1 MSSFRVRPERRTVN
15 RNSGLRKGG
24 RGCISGRSKEC
35 NYIAVS
41 GDSCRNGCEE
51 TADQPCTDRCFIPC
65 RHWMAD
71 SGGTDIVAGMAAV
84 PAAGSGISDAQLY
97 ITGTGGIRGRPSAS
111 DGWNLAGIWADV
123 RRSDAGTH
131 SLFGTLRSPSDAE
144 ENTETGF
151 HTAGAV
157 SAAWICGEVRN
168 ALKVKMRKASITV
181 EAVLVVP
188 LVLMVIF
195 LLLSLTFFVHARSW
209 YTFAAY
215 ESTMLAASEG
225 RLSVEK
231 GEAAAQSRMEWWIS
245 QIPLPAEPVTVQT
258 VCREKEIQIKAEGN
272 ILPIWSRN
280 AWEYSVL
287 SESRR
292 NNPVK
297 TIRKIRAVKQIW
309 NQK

>member
-1 MSSFRVRPERRTVN
+1 M
-15 RNSGLRKGG
+15 
-24 RGCISGRSKEC
+24 
-35 NYIAVS
+35 
-41 GDSCRNGCEE
+41 
-51 TADQPCTDRCFIPC
+51 
-65 RHWMAD
+65 
-71 SGGTDIVAGMAAV
+71 
-84 PAAGSGISDAQLY
+84 
-97 ITGTGGIRGRPSAS
+97 
-111 DGWNLAGIWADV
+111 
-123 RRSDAGTH
+123 
-131 SLFGTLRSPSDAE
+131 
-144 ENTETGF
+144 
-151 HTAGAV
+151 
-157 SAAWICGEVRN
+157 
-168 ALKVKMRKASITV
+168 KVKMRKASITV

-245 QIPLPAEPVTVQT
+245 QT

>member
-1 MSSFRVRPERRTVN
+1 M
-15 RNSGLRKGG
+15 
-24 RGCISGRSKEC
+24 
-35 NYIAVS
+35 YQ
-41 GDSCRNGCEE
+41 EE
-51 TADQPCTDRCFIPC
+51 VKSAIILLYL
-65 RHWMAD
+65 
-71 SGGTDIVAGMAAV
+71 GILAGMDV
-84 PAAGSGISDAQLY
+84 RKRQISLVLTGVLFLAGIGWQILVEQTSWLEWLLSLLPGAGFLTLSY
-97 ITGTGGIRGRPSAS
+97 ISAS

-131 SLFGTLRSPSDAE
+131 SLFGTLRSSSDAE

-151 HTAGAV
+151 YTAGAV

-258 VCREKEIQIKAEGN
+258 ECREKEIQIKAEGN

>member
-1 MSSFRVRPERRTVN
+1 MKR
-15 RNSGLRKGG
+15 
-24 RGCISGRSKEC
+24 I
-35 NYIAVS
+35 IAAKIL
-41 GDSCRNGCEE
+41 E
-51 TADQPCTDRCFIPC
+51 
-65 RHWMAD
+65 
-71 SGGTDIVAGMAAV
+71 AAV
-84 PAAGSGISDAQLY
+84 NIVQAKMHILDQIPIQARTTILVVDLVANQ
-97 ITGTGGIRGRPSAS
+97 
-111 DGWNLAGIWADV
+111 
-123 RRSDAGTH
+123 
-131 SLFGTLRSPSDAE
+131 TL
-144 ENTETGF
+144 
-151 HTAGAV
+151 
-157 SAAWICGEVRN
+157 
-168 ALKVKMRKASITV
+168 VKMIILTV
-181 EAVLVVP
+181 T
-188 LVLMVIF
+188 VLMVIF

>member
-1 MSSFRVRPERRTVN
+1 
-15 RNSGLRKGG
+15 
-24 RGCISGRSKEC
+24 
-35 NYIAVS
+35 
-41 GDSCRNGCEE
+41 
-51 TADQPCTDRCFIPC
+51 
-65 RHWMAD
+65 
-71 SGGTDIVAGMAAV
+71 
-84 PAAGSGISDAQLY
+84 
-97 ITGTGGIRGRPSAS
+97 
-111 DGWNLAGIWADV
+111 
-123 RRSDAGTH
+123 
-131 SLFGTLRSPSDAE
+131 
-144 ENTETGF
+144 
-151 HTAGAV
+151 
-157 SAAWICGEVRN
+157 
-168 ALKVKMRKASITV
+168 MRKASITV

-195 LLLSLTFFVHARSW
+195 LLLSLTFLCTHGAGIHLRHMKAQCLPPVKAVCLW
-209 YTFAAY
+209 K
-215 ESTMLAASEG
+215 
-225 RLSVEK
+225 K

-287 SESRR
+287 SEIRR

>member
-1 MSSFRVRPERRTVN
+1 
-15 RNSGLRKGG
+15 
-24 RGCISGRSKEC
+24 
-35 NYIAVS
+35 
-41 GDSCRNGCEE
+41 
-51 TADQPCTDRCFIPC
+51 
-65 RHWMAD
+65 
-71 SGGTDIVAGMAAV
+71 
-84 PAAGSGISDAQLY
+84 
-97 ITGTGGIRGRPSAS
+97 
-111 DGWNLAGIWADV
+111 
-123 RRSDAGTH
+123 
-131 SLFGTLRSPSDAE
+131 
-144 ENTETGF
+144 
-151 HTAGAV
+151 
-157 SAAWICGEVRN
+157 
-168 ALKVKMRKASITV
+168 
-181 EAVLVVP
+181 
-188 LVLMVIF
+188 MVIF

-258 VCREKEIQIKAEGN
+258 VCREKE
-272 ILPIWSRN
+272 
-280 AWEYSVL
+280 EYSVL

>member
-1 MSSFRVRPERRTVN
+1 
-15 RNSGLRKGG
+15 
-24 RGCISGRSKEC
+24 
-35 NYIAVS
+35 
-41 GDSCRNGCEE
+41 
-51 TADQPCTDRCFIPC
+51 
-65 RHWMAD
+65 
-71 SGGTDIVAGMAAV
+71 
-84 PAAGSGISDAQLY
+84 
-97 ITGTGGIRGRPSAS
+97 
-111 DGWNLAGIWADV
+111 
-123 RRSDAGTH
+123 
-131 SLFGTLRSPSDAE
+131 
-144 ENTETGF
+144 
-151 HTAGAV
+151 
-157 SAAWICGEVRN
+157 
-168 ALKVKMRKASITV
+168 MRKASITV

-297 TIRKIRAVKQIW
+297 TIRKIRAVKQRFEPYVCYFTGGKRAGHGVVSDSYAADKR
-309 NQK
+309 NPRAFGLQNRENG